1 MELTGVIETKLGQ
14 VQTTISEFM
23 QEILTLKWTCS
34 DTERKETRVTTKISV
49 LSSTTVC
56 IWTRVS
62 DNYVVLDL
70 SRSSPIT

>member
-34 DTERKETRVTTKISV
+34 NTERKETRVTTKMSV

-70 SRSSPIT
+70 SRSSPIA